1 MGPGCGCQPSESRC
15 RRWMPEV
22 IPALRNAAIT
32 ERGWPPGHGRAQ
44 RLAGGISTRAVDAE
58 FRCVI
63 ELPQDSGARLFV
75 VKRTSRSE
83 MFKWIR
89 SWLMS
94 PAAESPA
101 AKAPAPELGPT
112 MTVPLATAVCGRLT
126 HKRIY
131 TFGATPSGQHCTKC
145 PVCREPGHHVFSIA
159 LDEAGNK
166 HRCCLRCLRRLGGE
180 EQVQLAAK
188 RSGNA
193 QHVLRCIDALDELR
207 SAFPDPSR
215 RPYGEKALLAEIENP
230 GMGYGQIEKVLRKL
244 RMKKWTAYDLARIE
258 GLPEPPSS
266 DV

>member
-1 MGPGCGCQPSESRC
+1 
-15 RRWMPEV
+15 
-22 IPALRNAAIT
+22 
-32 ERGWPPGHGRAQ
+32 
-44 RLAGGISTRAVDAE
+44 
-58 FRCVI
+58 
-63 ELPQDSGARLFV
+63 
-75 VKRTSRSE
+75 
-83 MFKWIR
+83 MFKFKWLR
-89 SWLMS
+89 SWLTNS
-94 PAAESPA
+94 AAESPV
-101 AKAPAPELGPT
+101 AKAPALELRPPI
-112 MTVPLATAVCGRLT
+112 TVPLATGVCGHLT

-145 PVCREPGHHVFSIA
+145 PICREPGHHIFSIA

-166 HRCCLRCLRRLGGE
+166 HRCCLPCLRRLGGE

-193 QHVLRCIDALDELR
+193 RHVLRCIDALDELR

-230 GMGYGQIEKVLRKL
+230 GMGYRQIDKVLRKL
-244 RMKKWTAYDLARIE
+244 RTKKWTAYDLARIE